1 MRFSAP
7 NFKALPLPFLAAI
20 AGCVV
25 GTTHAPRRAT
35 ATLPMPAL
43 AEKAAYVAAPPFSVQ
58 YGLFRDVEDSPWG
71 KDKVLAAYWQ
81 REFDFESSI
90 VALDH
95 SKELD
100 TLLVESARRDTSA
113 SILHVIDSAGVTVTT
128 KANHSSVR
136 AVAVV
141 GDGDS
146 AAILVHESDR
156 LHILRG
162 QSPTSS
168 LGPVESFIKADLD
181 GSAGKEFVIHS
192 SSGSGLLS
200 AYSIDGRLLWA
211 VPGIKYISSFAAGR
225 LPGTKSDCVV
235 AFDGG
240 FRSASF
246 KAFDGRGNIMFS
258 TVTARQ
264 HRLAALGG
272 LDDGSGLVTVS
283 YSYPNTRDV
292 LMIHKFGPGGLELI
306 AQADLGWARAQ
317 FLLTAD
323 LQGDKRKEIVVG
335 TENGWVL
342 IFSSEGRFLSERS
355 FSELGGIS
363 HMLAGDINNDGKEEL
378 LVAQK
383 DIPPSLYAVG
393 VITNP
398 GPWKQ

>member
-1 MRFSAP
+1 MRFSVP
-7 NFKALPLPFLAAI
+7 KFKSIPPLLISFV
-20 AGCVV
+20 AGCVT

-35 ATLPMPAL
+35 ATMPAL
-43 AEKAAYVAAPPFSVQ
+43 AEKAAYVASPQFSVH
-58 YGLFRDVEDSPWG
+58 YGLFRDVATSPWG
-71 KDKVLAAYWQ
+71 EGKVLAAYWQ
-81 REFDFESSI
+81 RDFDFESSI
-90 VALDH
+90 AAVDH

-100 TLLVESARRDTSA
+100 TLLVESARRGTTA

-128 KANHSSVR
+128 TANRSSVR
-136 AVAVV
+136 ALAVV
-141 GDGDS
+141 GDGES
-146 AAILVHESDR
+146 TAILVHEFDR

-168 LGPVESFIKADLD
+168 VGPVEAFITANLD
-181 GSAGKEFVIHS
+181 GIGGKEFIIHS

-200 AYSIDGRLLWA
+200 AYSVDGRLLWT
-211 VPGIKYISSFAAGR
+211 VPGIQYVSGFAAGR
-225 LPGTKSDCVV
+225 LPGTKGDCIV

-246 KAFDGRGNIMFS
+246 KVFNGRGNVVFS
-258 TVTARQ
+258 TTTTRH
-264 HRLAALGG
+264 HRLATLGG

-283 YSYPNTRDV
+283 YSYPNTRDS
-292 LMIHKFGPGGLELI
+292 LMIHKFGPAGLELI

-323 LQGDKRKEIVVG
+323 LQGDGRKEIVVG

-342 IFSSEGRFLSERS
+342 IFSSEGKFLSERS

-363 HMLAGDINNDGKEEL
+363 HIVAGDINGDGKEEL

-393 VITNP
+393 VVPDP
-398 GPWKQ
+398 GPWKP

>member
-1 MRFSAP
+1 
-7 NFKALPLPFLAAI
+7 
-20 AGCVV
+20 
-25 GTTHAPRRAT
+25 
-35 ATLPMPAL
+35 MPAL
-43 AEKAAYVAAPPFSVQ
+43 AEKAAYAAAPSFSVR

-71 KDKVLAAYWQ
+71 NDKVLAAYWR

-90 VALDH
+90 AALDH

-100 TLLVESARRDTSA
+100 ILLVESARRGSSS
-113 SILHVIDSAGVTVTT
+113 SILHVIDSAGVTMTT
-128 KANHSSVR
+128 DANHSSVR

-146 AAILVHESDR
+146 AAILVHESGR

-162 QSPTSS
+162 QEPTSS
-168 LGPVESFIKADLD
+168 LGPVESFITADLD
-181 GSAGKEFVIHS
+181 GRGGKEFVIHS

-200 AYSIDGRLLWA
+200 AYSIDGSRLWA
-211 VPGIKYISSFAAGR
+211 VPGIQYVSSLAAGR
-225 LPGTKSDCVV
+225 LPGGKNDCVV

-246 KAFDGRGNIMFS
+246 KVFDGRGNVVFS

-292 LMIHKFGPGGLELI
+292 LMIHKFGPAGLELI

-323 LQGDKRKEIVVG
+323 LQGDGRKEIVVG

-363 HMLAGDINNDGKEEL
+363 HMVAGDINNDGKEEV

-393 VITNP
+393 VVTNP
-398 GPWKQ
+398 GPWKP